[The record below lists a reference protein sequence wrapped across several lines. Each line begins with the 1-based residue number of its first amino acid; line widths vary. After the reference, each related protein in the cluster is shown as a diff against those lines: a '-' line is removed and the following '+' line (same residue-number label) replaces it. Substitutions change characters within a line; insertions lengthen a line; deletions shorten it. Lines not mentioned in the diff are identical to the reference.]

1 MNELD
6 YANCTEIY
14 NAAKVLYEFTTKD
27 CEMTDSTLTLPD
39 GNHLFTDWGYFEE
52 GLVHLM
58 KYYDQRRGL
67 NHSKMYYFETDINKY
82 ASGQPTEEEREKLK
96 EEGYTF
102 FGIQDVGPNNPDGK
116 NELWFK

>member
-1 MNELD
+1 MMD
-6 YANCTEIY
+6 
-14 NAAKVLYEFTTKD
+14 
-27 CEMTDSTLTLPD
+27 
-39 GNHLFTDWGYFEE
+39 
-52 GLVHLM
+52 
-58 KYYDQRRGL
+58 
-67 NHSKMYYFETDINKY
+67 YFETDINKY